1 MARAMSY
8 HTRTSL
14 LFHCVFSTKN
24 RLPLIPAVRQP
35 RLWAYIGGIAR
46 ANRMKALAVGGMPD
60 HLHLL
65 LSLPPNVPVSTAVQ
79 LVKAGSSKW
88 MHEQQGTRFEWQV
101 GYGAFTIGVS
111 QIPGTV
117 DYIRNQAKHHAKRS
131 FAQEW
136 KMFLKKHGLVEEED

>member
-1 MARAMSY
+1 
-8 HTRTSL
+8 
-14 LFHCVFSTKN
+14 
-24 RLPLIPAVRQP
+24 
-35 RLWAYIGGIAR
+35 
-46 ANRMKALAVGGMPD
+46 MKALAVGGMPD

-111 QIPGTV
+111 QIPANCQLHPQSGEASCKKELCARMENILEEARVGRGAGPNSAVPAGTHN
-117 DYIRNQAKHHAKRS
+117 Y
-131 FAQEW
+131 
-136 KMFLKKHGLVEEED
+136 FLC